1 MVGLDD
7 IHSQVLSGDQLES
20 MSEAQLDQ
28 TIANVSV
35 FYRVT
40 PRHKLAIVKVNELMF
55 FPLISR
61 CTDVLM
67 NGSSFF

>member
-1 MVGLDD
+1 MIGLDD

-28 TIANVSV
+28 VISNVSV

-40 PRHKLAIVKVNELMF
+40 PRHKLSIVKVTK
-55 FPLISR
+55 ISY
-61 CTDVLM
+61 T
-67 NGSSFF
+67 FKKKKKKK